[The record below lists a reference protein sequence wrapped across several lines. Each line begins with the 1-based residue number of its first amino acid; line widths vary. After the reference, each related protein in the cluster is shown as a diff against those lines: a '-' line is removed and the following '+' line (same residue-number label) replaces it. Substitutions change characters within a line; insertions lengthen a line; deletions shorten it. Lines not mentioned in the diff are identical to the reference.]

1 LRSSVTVEYQGSR
14 RSWVRKETAIFT
26 KDMSMME
33 ALQADPRARD
43 VFAAHGMGCVGCMG
57 VSVETIEDGA
67 RMHGID
73 PDIVVGELNKLE
85 PLPEERPG

>member
-1 LRSSVTVEYQGSR
+1 
-14 RSWVRKETAIFT
+14 
-26 KDMSMME
+26 MSMLE

-57 VSVETIEDGA
+57 VSVESIEDGA

-73 PDIVVGELNKLE
+73 PDLVLGELNRLGVLSE
-85 PLPEERPG
+85 DRSE

>member
-1 LRSSVTVEYQGSR
+1 MDIFK
-14 RSWVRKETAIFT
+14 KE
-26 KDMSMME
+26 MPMME

-57 VSVETIEDGA
+57 VSIESIEDGA

-73 PDIVVGELNKLE
+73 PDVVVAELNKLGS
-85 PLPEERPG
+85 LPEDQPE